1 MRRVIEPN
9 SFYNHIAA
17 LHSSLLR
24 HTRYLP
30 EWVTEEGTLYSPIPC
45 REWNTEIC
53 YIYQPHNW
61 RHFRDARDYWGC
73 HGNSTLW
80 RCVRGGA
87 SCKTAWNL
95 RPRQA
100 PFTTQTPPLAGVRG
114 PQNQPSEQYRRA
126 KLTFGMAKR
135 VKTLLGVF
143 HRQTWWVSV
152 SLLQPNQEFLGDCLH
167 SCVFYA
173 YHLKNVLQS
182 WGWRK
187 NNKKAP
193 QEHIY
198 TSDSV
203 RRTGML
209 WTAKMLQ

>member
-1 MRRVIEPN
+1 MRRVIQPN

-17 LHSSLLR
+17 LHSSLLQ

-30 EWVTEEGTLYSPIPC
+30 KWVTEEGTVHSPIPC

-61 RHFRDARDYWGC
+61 RHFRGARDYWGC

-80 RCVRGGA
+80 RCVWGGA

-114 PQNQPSEQYRRA
+114 PQNQPSEQYRRV
-126 KLTFGMAKR
+126 KVMFWMAKR
-135 VKTLLGVF
+135 VKTQYTKCPPPTNLVSFCFPPATKPGIFRWLFAQLCILCLPPQKCATIMGVEKK
-143 HRQTWWVSV
+143 Q
-152 SLLQPNQEFLGDCLH
+152 QEGTPGT
-167 SCVFYA
+167 Y
-173 YHLKNVLQS
+173 
-182 WGWRK
+182 
-187 NNKKAP
+187 
-193 QEHIY
+193 IY
-198 TSDSV
+198 IRFS
-203 RRTGML
+203 
-209 WTAKMLQ
+209 